1 MFDTMESVAHFVLKP
16 FYRCLAE
23 SAARKWIAANLQAS
37 DIPCPLGAS
46 GLKALFEAD
55 YKKYYCP
62 LSTFKRLLDE
72 AGLVRDGE
80 VYATGA
86 ILTVTE
92 PEFPQ

>member
-46 GLKALFEAD
+46 VIRG
-55 YKKYYCP
+55 
-62 LSTFKRLLDE
+62 RLQEIL
-72 AGLVRDGE
+72 LP
-80 VYATGA
+80 A
-86 ILTVTE
+86 ID
-92 PEFPQ
+92 FQAAA